1 MQRSTDFNMILAPV
15 WHHAVYVYIP
25 EVYSAIRKY
34 GYFVV
39 TTVTIYRHFFIS
51 LRRHVYKKKM
61 PPEGFDVET
70 RKLCAYIGKWARGRD
85 LVLEIMDQP

>member
-15 WHHAVYVYIP
+15 RHHAVYVYIP

-51 LRRHVYKKKM
+51 LRRHVYKNKKCHQKPM
-61 PPEGFDVET
+61 S
-70 RKLCAYIGKWARGRD
+70 KLGSCALI
-85 LVLEIMDQP
+85 